1 MPASTSGNKASKA
14 KKLPSKQAQNGR
26 PTYHHGNL
34 REALIEAT
42 LALVAELGPDN
53 VSLREVAKRAGV
65 SSGAPFR
72 HFANRTA
79 LMTAVAEEAMHR
91 LRTGVEGALEQ
102 AALEG
107 AGAVE
112 PLTRLKVIGR
122 AYLRWA
128 VQNPA
133 HFVVISNRRLIDF
146 DGSASLR
153 SDNEA
158 IQQAMLQ
165 LLDEAERNGALRAGC
180 RDSVPLHARA
190 LSYGLARMYIDGHM
204 PQWGVQEAGAMDAM
218 ESVLD
223 QFIEGIASEAW
234 LNSKARGKV

>member
-1 MPASTSGNKASKA
+1 MPVSTPRKKSNKS
-14 KKLPSKQAQNGR
+14 
-26 PTYHHGNL
+26 PTEETKNARSSYHHGNL

-42 LALVAELGPDN
+42 LTLVAELGPDN

-72 HFANRTA
+72 HFPNRTT

-91 LRTGVEGALEQ
+91 LRTGVV
-102 AALEG
+102 AALET
-107 AGAVE
+107 AAAEE

-122 AYLRWA
+122 AYLQWA

-153 SDNEA
+153 DDNAA
-158 IQQAMLQ
+158 IQEAMLL
-165 LLDEAERNGALRAGC
+165 LLDEAERKGALRAGC
-180 RDSVPLHARA
+180 RQSVPLHARA

-204 PQWGVQEAGAMDAM
+204 PQWGVQDADAMSAM

-223 QFIEGIASEAW
+223 QFINGVASEAW
-234 LNSKARGKV
+234 LKSKAGRKTR